1 MKTVRFW
8 GHEVQVTVMGM
19 LRASVDN
26 VLLADQPADYANTEI
41 IYLVKFYSIKK
52 RIVCFLINDL

>member
-1 MKTVRFW
+1 MKIVRFW

-19 LRASVDN
+19 LRAAVDN
-26 VLLADQPADYANTEI
+26 VLLADQPVDYANIEI
-41 IYLVKFYSIKK
+41 IYLVKSSSIKK

>member
-1 MKTVRFW
+1 MKIVRFW

-19 LRASVDN
+19 LRAAVDN
-26 VLLADQPADYANTEI
+26 VLLADQPADYANIEI
-41 IYLVKFYSIKK
+41 IYLVKSSSIKK

>member
-1 MKTVRFW
+1 MSDS
-8 GHEVQVTVMGM
+8 GVMRYKYEGM

-26 VLLADQPADYANTEI
+26 VLLADQPADYANIEI
-41 IYLVKFYSIKK
+41 IYLVKSYSIKK